1 MTSRQ
6 YSSYFDQLDSKAKA
20 RYEAKLDIIGPNFD
34 DPYTLT
40 AAASS
45 DSMPEV
51 EYPDIYN
58 YLVNTPS
65 PYTKEDL
72 KAYKNLDGYK
82 YLLAGWVGDLSVYN
96 LSSGNFV
103 VKAKVRHSQTVLAQP
118 TQPWVTAEPK
128 RTVLAAHC
136 TCMAG
141 LCEVCSHVVAL
152 LFTLEA
158 HTKYKQKISCTSEP
172 CK

>member
-6 YSSYFDQLDSKAKA
+6 YSSYFDQLGSKAKA
-20 RYEAKLDIIGPNFD
+20 RYKAKLDIIGPNFD
-34 DPYTLT
+34 DSYTLT

-72 KAYKNLDGYK
+72 KAY
-82 YLLAGWVGDLSVYN
+82 
-96 LSSGNFV
+96 
-103 VKAKVRHSQTVLAQP
+103 
-118 TQPWVTAEPK
+118 
-128 RTVLAAHC
+128 
-136 TCMAG
+136 
-141 LCEVCSHVVAL
+141 
-152 LFTLEA
+152 
-158 HTKYKQKISCTSEP
+158 
-172 CK
+172 